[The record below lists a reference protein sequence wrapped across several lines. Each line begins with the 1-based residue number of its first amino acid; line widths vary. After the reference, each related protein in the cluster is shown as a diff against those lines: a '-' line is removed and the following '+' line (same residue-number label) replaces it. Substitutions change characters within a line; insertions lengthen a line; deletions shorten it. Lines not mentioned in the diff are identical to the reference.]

1 MKTEDR
7 NSSNSHPPKA
17 NKSRRFME
25 VFVIMSVTTF
35 IASTFEDIFFTQV
48 DSRSVLHHVI
58 FISFYMLFTFLYE
71 KYKPV

>member
-1 MKTEDR
+1 
-7 NSSNSHPPKA
+7 
-17 NKSRRFME
+17 ME

-35 IASTFEDIFFTQV
+35 IASTFEDNFFTQV

-71 KYKPV
+71 K

>member
-1 MKTEDR
+1 
-7 NSSNSHPPKA
+7 
-17 NKSRRFME
+17 ME